1 MCSVN
6 GVNPP
11 KTESTFIIKE
21 TLKQNAKARVVE
33 MNESR
38 NVPEKKFSTG
48 VITATVWQNQ
58 GKGRNGEIVGYRTV
72 SLQRRYK
79 DKNGV
84 WQTANS
90 MRVNDLPKASLV
102 LQKAYEFLVLRETQ
116 ESASAYADEE
126 IIEEVI

>member
-1 MCSVN
+1 
-6 GVNPP
+6 
-11 KTESTFIIKE
+11 
-21 TLKQNAKARVVE
+21 
-33 MNESR
+33 MNETR

-58 GKGRNGEIVGYRTV
+58 GKGKNGEITAYRTV

-84 WQTANS
+84 WQSANS
-90 MRVNDLPKASLV
+90 MRVNDLPRASLV
-102 LQKAYEFLVLRETQ
+102 LQKAFEYLVIREQNAT
-116 ESASAYADEE
+116 ASLDYVDED

>member
-1 MCSVN
+1 M
-6 GVNPP
+6 
-11 KTESTFIIKE
+11 E
-21 TLKQNAKARVVE
+21 TK
-33 MNESR
+33 

-58 GKGRNGEIVGYRTV
+58 GKGRNGEAVAYRTA

-90 MRVNDLPKASLV
+90 LRVNDLPKASLV
-102 LQKAYEFLVLRETQ
+102 LQKAYEYLVLRETQ
-116 ESASAYADEE
+116 DTIVDYVDED

>member
-1 MCSVN
+1 
-6 GVNPP
+6 
-11 KTESTFIIKE
+11 
-21 TLKQNAKARVVE
+21 
-33 MNESR
+33 MNESK

-58 GKGRNGEIVGYRTV
+58 GKSRSGEPVAYRTV

-90 MRVNDLPKASLV
+90 FRVNDLPKAALV
-102 LQKAYEFLVLRETQ
+102 LEKAYEYLVLREQ
-116 ESASAYADEE
+116 EAATASDYEVDEDL
-126 IIEEVI
+126 IEEVI

>member
-1 MCSVN
+1 
-6 GVNPP
+6 
-11 KTESTFIIKE
+11 
-21 TLKQNAKARVVE
+21 
-33 MNESR
+33 MNESK

-58 GKGRNGEIVGYRTV
+58 GKSRTGEIVGYRTV

-90 MRVNDLPKASLV
+90 FRVNDLPKAALV
-102 LQKAYEFLVLRETQ
+102 IQKAYEYLVLREK
-116 ESASAYADEE
+116 EPAEAVDYVDED

>member
-1 MCSVN
+1 M
-6 GVNPP
+6 
-11 KTESTFIIKE
+11 
-21 TLKQNAKARVVE
+21 
-33 MNESR
+33 ESR

-58 GKGRNGEIVGYRTV
+58 GKGRNGESVAYRTV

-84 WQTANS
+84 WQSANS
-90 MRVNDLPKASLV
+90 FRVNDLPKASLV
-102 LQKAYEFLVLRETQ
+102 LQKAYEYLVLRETQ
-116 ESASAYADEE
+116 DTGVDYVDED

>member
-1 MCSVN
+1 M
-6 GVNPP
+6 
-11 KTESTFIIKE
+11 E
-21 TLKQNAKARVVE
+21 TK
-33 MNESR
+33 

-58 GKGRNGEIVGYRTV
+58 GKGRNGESVAYRTV

-90 MRVNDLPKASLV
+90 LRVNDLPKASLV
-102 LQKAYEFLVLRETQ
+102 LQKAYEYLVLRETQ
-116 ESASAYADEE
+116 DTIVDYVDED

>member
-1 MCSVN
+1 
-6 GVNPP
+6 
-11 KTESTFIIKE
+11 
-21 TLKQNAKARVVE
+21 

-79 DKNGV
+79 DKNGA

-90 MRVNDLPKASLV
+90 LRVNDLPKASLV
-102 LQKAYEFLVLRETQ
+102 LQKAYEYLVLREQGTVT
-116 ESASAYADEE
+116 EYSEIDED

>member
-1 MCSVN
+1 MLVN
-6 GVNPP
+6 DVNPP
-11 KTESTFIIKE
+11 KTDNTFIIKE
-21 TLKQNAKARVVE
+21 ALKQDAKARVNKME
-33 MNESR
+33 AK

-79 DKNGV
+79 DRNGV

-90 MRVNDLPKASLV
+90 LRVNDLPKASLV
-102 LQKAYEFLVLRETQ
+102 LQKAYEYLVLRETQ
-116 ESASAYADEE
+116 ETSVDYVDED